1 MNKDNSAKRDD
12 TRAALRRLVAPLF
25 FVLAI
30 FLLVVLCYDAG
41 YSGLPPTEKRYAQ
54 AKAGIANL
62 KLDEKKSQLRE
73 PWEKLAGEFRSI
85 YESDPNWPNRPA
97 ALFRAAESL
106 EELATRSC
114 NKADARKAVAAY
126 ERLALR
132 HAQSRLAD
140 DALFRAAKIRAA
152 RLKDDKGALAL
163 LKRLQQQYPKG
174 DMREEAAT
182 LERAIMAA
190 ANGRT
195 SPDAAKLLAAI
206 NNDVQ
211 EDRPAR
217 AIRQST
223 AKKDSSANIR
233 YKALKARLDALK
245 ADPERSKLRHHWDA
259 LREDFL
265 NLFKSSRGNVAANAL
280 FCSAL
285 VQEGLARN
293 SFSPKDRK
301 YAMELFSSVAT
312 QFSRHPLADDAL
324 LAAAQIAGN
333 SPQGKVFLKKVI
345 NMYPKGEMAAQAKKL
360 YASWNTATPALSKAS
375 PKASSGRPE
384 LQVLSWNSQNK
395 NAVEI
400 VLEMSAPTAYKA
412 RFQEKTKNSP
422 ARIVLDLD
430 NASVVSDVR
439 KGVTVTGSLLKA
451 VRVQD
456 RKEGGARIQFDFRN
470 ARRFDTRSEDGS
482 TRIILNVAAGTAP
495 LPKNSKPGTV
505 MANRANRKTSIANHK
520 NNPNIRKVMD
530 LASQLGLTVQR
541 IFIDAG
547 HGGKDPGTHHNN
559 VLERQAVLDVAM
571 TLGRLLTANG
581 FEVIFS
587 RTQDK
592 AVKLSD
598 RTKLANAAKAD
609 LFVSIHINAHENPAI
624 NGFETYYLDL
634 ASNAQAGRVA
644 MLENAGS
651 DKRLSEMQTMLAD
664 VMLSAKI
671 GESKRLAADIQR
683 VALFRLKKREFP
695 TRNNGVKSAPFH
707 VLLGA
712 QMPAVLIELGY
723 CTNSAEA
730 RNLASTRYRTALAEG
745 IAEGIMAYKDRLLK
759 MRTAQNSLTD
769 KDSDAM

>member
-1 MNKDNSAKRDD
+1 M
-12 TRAALRRLVAPLF
+12 
-25 FVLAI
+25 
-30 FLLVVLCYDAG
+30 VLCYDAG

-62 KLDEKKSQLRE
+62 KLDEKKSLLRE

-114 NKADARKAVAAY
+114 NKTDARKAVAAY

-174 DMREEAAT
+174 DMLEEAAT
-182 LERAIMAA
+182 LERALLAA
-190 ANGRT
+190 TKGRT
-195 SPDAAKLLAAI
+195 SPDAAKLLATG

-217 AIRQST
+217 SIRQST

-233 YKALKARLDALK
+233 YKALKARLDVLN
-245 ADPERSKLRHHWDA
+245 ADAEKSKFRHNWEA

-265 NLFKSSRGNVAANAL
+265 NLFKSSKGNVAANAL

-285 VQEGLARN
+285 VQDGLARN
-293 SFSPKDRK
+293 SFSPKDKK

-333 SPQGKVFLKKVI
+333 SPQGKVFLKKI
-345 NMYPKGEMAAQAKKL
+345 LNKYPKGDMAPRAKKL
-360 YASWNTATPALSKAS
+360 YAAWDASRPALTEAS
-375 PKASSGRPE
+375 QKNSSTKPE

-400 VLEMSAPTAYKA
+400 VLEMSAPTSYKA
-412 RFQEKTKNSP
+412 RFHEKSKNSP
-422 ARIVLDLD
+422 ARLVLDLD
-430 NASVVSDVR
+430 DASVVADVR
-439 KGVTVTGSLLKA
+439 KGVTVTGSLLQA
-451 VRVQD
+451 VRVRD
-456 RKEGGARIQFDFRN
+456 RKEGGASLQFDFRD

-482 TRIILNVAAGTAP
+482 TRIILNVAAGKTP

-505 MANRANRKTSIANHK
+505 MANRKASPGKQK
-520 NNPNIRKVMD
+520 DNPNVRKVAD

-541 IFIDAG
+541 VFIDAG

-559 VLERQAVLDVAM
+559 VLERQAVLDVAL
-571 TLGRLLTANG
+571 TLGSLLRANG

-592 AVKLSD
+592 TIKLSE
-598 RTKLANAAKAD
+598 RTRLANAAKAD
-609 LFVSIHINAHENPAI
+609 LFVSIHINAHENPSI
-624 NGFETYYLDL
+624 RGFETYYL
-634 ASNAQAGRVA
+634 S
-644 MLENAGS
+644 
-651 DKRLSEMQTMLAD
+651 
-664 VMLSAKI
+664 
-671 GESKRLAADIQR
+671 
-683 VALFRLKKREFP
+683 
-695 TRNNGVKSAPFH
+695 
-707 VLLGA
+707 
-712 QMPAVLIELGY
+712 
-723 CTNSAEA
+723 C
-730 RNLASTRYRTALAEG
+730 
-745 IAEGIMAYKDRLLK
+745 
-759 MRTAQNSLTD
+759 SLQ
-769 KDSDAM
+769 K

>member
-1 MNKDNSAKRDD
+1 MNTNNSAKRDES
-12 TRAALRRLVAPLF
+12 RAALRRLVAPLF
-25 FVLAI
+25 YVLAI

-62 KLDEKKSQLRE
+62 KLDEKKSLLRE

-114 NKADARKAVAAY
+114 NKTDARKAVAAY

-174 DMREEAAT
+174 DMLEEAAT
-182 LERAIMAA
+182 LERALLAA
-190 ANGRT
+190 TKGRT
-195 SPDAAKLLAAI
+195 SPDAAKLLATG

-217 AIRQST
+217 SIRQST

-233 YKALKARLDALK
+233 YKALKARLDVLN
-245 ADPERSKLRHHWDA
+245 ADAEKSKFRHNWEA

-265 NLFKSSRGNVAANAL
+265 NLFKSSKGNVAANAL

-285 VQEGLARN
+285 VQDGLARN
-293 SFSPKDRK
+293 SFSPKDKK

-333 SPQGKVFLKKVI
+333 SPQGKVFLKKI
-345 NMYPKGEMAAQAKKL
+345 LNKYPKGDMAPRAKKL
-360 YASWNTATPALSKAS
+360 YAAWDASRPALTEAS
-375 PKASSGRPE
+375 QKNSSTKPE

-400 VLEMSAPTAYKA
+400 VLEMSAPTSYKA
-412 RFQEKTKNSP
+412 RFHEKSKNSP
-422 ARIVLDLD
+422 ARLVLDLD
-430 NASVVSDVR
+430 EASVVADVR
-439 KGVTVTGSLLKA
+439 KGVTVTGSLLQA
-451 VRVQD
+451 VRVRD
-456 RKEGGARIQFDFRN
+456 RKEGGASLQFDFRD

-482 TRIILNVAAGTAP
+482 TRIILNVAAGKTP

-505 MANRANRKTSIANHK
+505 MANRKASPGKQK
-520 NNPNIRKVMD
+520 DNPNVRKVAD

-541 IFIDAG
+541 VFIDAG

-559 VLERQAVLDVAM
+559 VLERQAVLDVAL
-571 TLGRLLTANG
+571 TLGSLLRANG

-592 AVKLSD
+592 TIKLSE
-598 RTKLANAAKAD
+598 RTRLANAAKAD
-609 LFVSIHINAHENPAI
+609 LFVSIHINAHENPSI
-624 NGFETYYLDL
+624 RGFETYYLDL
-634 ASNAQAGRVA
+634 ASNAQAGRLA

-683 VALFRLKKREFP
+683 VALFRLKKRDFS

-730 RNLASTRYRTALAEG
+730 KNLASYRYRTTMAEG
-745 IAEGIMAYKDRLLK
+745 IAEGIMAYRDRLLN
-759 MRTAQNSLTD
+759 MRTAQNALTGR
-769 KDSDAM
+769 DSDAM

>member
-1 MNKDNSAKRDD
+1 MNTNNSAKRDES
-12 TRAALRRLVAPLF
+12 RAALRRLVAPLF

-62 KLDEKKSQLRE
+62 KLDEKKSLLRE

-114 NKADARKAVAAY
+114 NKTDARKAVAAY

-174 DMREEAAT
+174 DMLEEAAT
-182 LERAIMAA
+182 LERALLAA
-190 ANGRT
+190 TKGRT
-195 SPDAAKLLAAI
+195 SPDAAKLLATG

-217 AIRQST
+217 SIRQST

-233 YKALKARLDALK
+233 YKALKARLDVLN
-245 ADPERSKLRHHWDA
+245 ADAEKSKFRHNWEA

-265 NLFKSSRGNVAANAL
+265 NLFKSSKGNVAANAL

-285 VQEGLARN
+285 VQDGLARN
-293 SFSPKDRK
+293 SFSPKDKK

-333 SPQGKVFLKKVI
+333 SPQGKVFLKKI
-345 NMYPKGEMAAQAKKL
+345 LNKYPKGDMAPRAKKL
-360 YASWNTATPALSKAS
+360 YAAWDASRPALAEAS
-375 PKASSGRPE
+375 QKNSSTKPE

-400 VLEMSAPTAYKA
+400 VLEMSAPTSYKA
-412 RFQEKTKNSP
+412 RFHEKSKNSP
-422 ARIVLDLD
+422 ARLVLDLD
-430 NASVVSDVR
+430 DASVVADVR
-439 KGVTVTGSLLKA
+439 KGVTVTGSLLQA
-451 VRVQD
+451 VRVRD
-456 RKEGGARIQFDFRN
+456 RKEGGASLQFDFRD

-482 TRIILNVAAGTAP
+482 TRIILNVAAGKTP

-505 MANRANRKTSIANHK
+505 MANRKASPGKQK
-520 NNPNIRKVMD
+520 DNPN
-530 LASQLGLTVQR
+530 
-541 IFIDAG
+541 
-547 HGGKDPGTHHNN
+547 
-559 VLERQAVLDVAM
+559 VAL
-571 TLGRLLTANG
+571 TLGSLLRANG

-592 AVKLSD
+592 TIKLSE
-598 RTKLANAAKAD
+598 RTRLANAAKAD
-609 LFVSIHINAHENPAI
+609 LFVSIHINAHENPSI
-624 NGFETYYLDL
+624 RGFETYYLDL
-634 ASNAQAGRVA
+634 ASNAQAGRLA

-683 VALFRLKKREFP
+683 VALFRLKKRDFS

-730 RNLASTRYRTALAEG
+730 KNLASYRYRTTMAEG
-745 IAEGIMAYKDRLLK
+745 IAEGIMAYRDRLLN
-759 MRTAQNSLTD
+759 MRTAQNALTGR
-769 KDSDAM
+769 DSDAM